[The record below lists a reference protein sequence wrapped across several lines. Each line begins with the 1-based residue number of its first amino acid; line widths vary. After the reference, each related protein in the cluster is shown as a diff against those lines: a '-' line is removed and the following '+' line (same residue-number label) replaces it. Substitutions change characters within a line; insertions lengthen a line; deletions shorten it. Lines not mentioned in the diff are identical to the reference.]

1 MTNRQSTRRL
11 RTILRDVL
19 AQVALALAI
28 GIGASVTFASG
39 VMLLAYFGQSASA
52 VENSSPHGTEFR
64 T

>member
-1 MTNRQSTRRL
+1 MTNRQPTRRL

-19 AQVALALAI
+19 AQIALALAV

-39 VMLLAYFGQSASA
+39 VMLLAYFEQSTSS
-52 VENSSPHGTEFR
+52 VENSSPRGAEFR